1 MTRERRQF
9 HRTPHPFEVRYRQYG
24 QFTSSWA
31 EASTINISAGGIRFR
46 SPELLE
52 RGTALELEITIPS
65 MREALVIR
73 GQVAWSQLQAS
84 GVIENGVQFTE
95 VSSEQQLRIDE
106 LVRFLRSG

>member
-9 HRTPHPFEVRYRQYG
+9 HRAPHPFEVRYRPYG
-24 QFTSSWA
+24 QFTSSWT
-31 EASTINISAGGIRFR
+31 EASTINISAGGMRFR

-65 MREALVIR
+65 VREALIIR

-84 GVIENGVQFTE
+84 GVAENGVQFVE
-95 VSSEQQLRIDE
+95 VSPEQQMKIDE
-106 LVRFLRSG
+106 LVRFLRPG